1 MNEKKGNM
9 RSTTMY
15 ESKTELQHEE
25 LGSNYHQ
32 CKVET
37 DDLDKEENNKIFEKV
52 YKEDLKRD
60 AKDAKLMHNIL
71 KEKRKDGFINNKIRN
86 LTIAAFLRCLYSAIE
101 YAPSVD
107 LRRRAIENIKDP
119 LLFRSITQLCD
130 TTDWDESCNIGAKYL
145 RVMRHVIKMAHC

>member
-1 MNEKKGNM
+1 
-9 RSTTMY
+9 MY

-25 LGSNYHQ
+25 LGCNFDT
-32 CKVET
+32 CMT
-37 DDLDKEENNKIFEKV
+37 DIGDDKEEKNKIFKKV

-71 KEKRKDGFINNKIRN
+71 KEKRNDGFINKELRS

-119 LLFRSITQLCD
+119 LMFRSIT
-130 TTDWDESCNIGAKYL
+130 
-145 RVMRHVIKMAHC
+145 